1 MEEHPS
7 CQQTSDYRRTL
18 PWSKPA
24 GLLDMLEQ
32 LGVLISTSSP
42 EKDSLLA
49 PMVHEKIAHEI
60 LKKEFFF
67 GQPFKY
73 EHLTFDDGEQM

>member
-1 MEEHPS
+1 MDLSQGPS
-7 CQQTSDYRRTL
+7 SKHGARAIFLWTVGPRRL
-18 PWSKPA
+18 SFS
-24 GLLDMLEQ
+24 G

-60 LKKEFFF
+60 LKKEGFLDNPLLFHKN
-67 GQPFKY
+67 GK
-73 EHLTFDDGEQM
+73 EIKD